1 MLTRTPAIVLS
12 TVKYSEADLI
22 ARLYTREL
30 GTQSYMLKGVR
41 KSRKGKLRASY
52 FQPLVQLE
60 IETNHKGKGSLEY
73 IKEAQVTPAY
83 DTIHTDIVKSSVVMF
98 FSEVLTQ
105 VLTEQQSDPDLYD
118 YLSSIFQFLDQSSAV
133 ANFSIKTLL
142 DLTTFMGFQ
151 PDITTLNY
159 SYFNLLDGS
168 FDDNGML
175 PHHATLEETNLIKQ
189 FIGTK
194 FDEISQ
200 IKMNREER
208 NSLLNLVIDYF
219 KIHLHVFKKPT
230 SLTILKQLFD
240 S

>member
-12 TVKYSEADLI
+12 TIKYGEADLI
-22 ARLYTREL
+22 ARLYTKEL

-41 KSRKGKLRASY
+41 KSRKGKLRVSY

-60 IETNHKGKGSLEY
+60 IVTHHKGKGSLEY

-98 FSEVLTQ
+98 FSEILTQ
-105 VLTEQQSDPDLYD
+105 LLTEQQPDSELYE
-118 YLSSIFQFLDQSSAV
+118 YLSSIFQFLDQIDAV
-133 ANFSIKTLL
+133 ANFSIKTLI
-142 DLTTFMGFQ
+142 DLTSYMGFQ
-151 PDITTLNY
+151 PDLETVDLP
-159 SYFNLLDGS
+159 YFNLLDGT
-168 FDDNGML
+168 FDTNGLL
-175 PHHATLEETNLIKQ
+175 PHHATIEESVLIKQ
-189 FIGTK
+189 FLGTN
-194 FDEISQ
+194 FAAIHQ

-219 KIHLHVFKKPT
+219 QIHLHVFKKPT

-240 S
+240 T

>member
-12 TVKYSEADLI
+12 TIKYGEADLI

-41 KSRKGKLRASY
+41 KSRKGKLRISY
-52 FQPLVQLE
+52 FQPLIQLD
-60 IETNHKGKGSLEY
+60 IVTQHKGKGSLEY
-73 IKEAQVTPAY
+73 IKEAHVTPAY
-83 DTIHTDIVKSSVVMF
+83 DTIYTDIVKSSVVMF
-98 FSEVLTQ
+98 FSEMLTQ
-105 VLTEQQSDPDLYD
+105 LLTEQQPDANLYD
-118 YLSSIFQFLDQSSAV
+118 YLSSIFQFLDQSDAV

-142 DLTTFMGFQ
+142 DLTAHMGFQ
-151 PDITTLNY
+151 PDVETIDFP
-159 SYFNLLDGS
+159 YFNLLDGS
-168 FDDNGML
+168 FDNNGVL
-175 PHHATLEETNLIKQ
+175 PHHATIEESNLIKL
-189 FIGTK
+189 FLGTN
-194 FDEISQ
+194 FAAINE

-219 KIHLHVFKKPT
+219 QIHLHVFKKPT

>member
-12 TVKYSEADLI
+12 TIKYSEADLI

-41 KSRKGKLRASY
+41 KSRKGKLRISY
-52 FQPLVQLE
+52 FQPLTQLE
-60 IETNHKGKGSLEY
+60 IETQHKGKGALEY
-73 IKEAQVTPAY
+73 IKEARVTTAY
-83 DTIHTDIVKSSVVMF
+83 NTIHTDIVKSSVVMF

-105 VLTEQQSDPDLYD
+105 LLTEQQPDADLYD
-118 YLSSIFQFLDQSSAV
+118 YLSNIFQFLDQTDAV

-142 DLTTFMGFQ
+142 DLSTHMGFQ
-151 PDITTLNY
+151 PDMDTTDY
-159 SYFNLLDGS
+159 PYFNLLDGS
-168 FDDNGML
+168 FDNNGML
-175 PHHATLEETNLIKQ
+175 PHHATIEESALIKQ
-189 FIGTK
+189 FLGTN
-194 FDEISQ
+194 FAQINE

-219 KIHLHVFKKPT
+219 QIHLHVFKKPT

-240 S
+240 